1 MNGQCRIRKMMKGK
15 KKMKKNKIDPPWT
28 NGGAC
33 MLTRPS
39 QRRNA

>member
-1 MNGQCRIRKMMKGK
+1 MNGQCRIRKLMEKKLMKEK
-15 KKMKKNKIDPPWT
+15 KIDPPWT

-33 MLTRPS
+33 MFNRPS